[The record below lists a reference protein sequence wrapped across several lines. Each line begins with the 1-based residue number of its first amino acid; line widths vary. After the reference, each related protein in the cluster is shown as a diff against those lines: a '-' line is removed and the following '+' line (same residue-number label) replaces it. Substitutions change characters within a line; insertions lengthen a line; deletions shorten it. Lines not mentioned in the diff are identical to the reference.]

1 MARHGGRRRR
11 GGGHESEHPDERW
24 LVSYADMVTL
34 LMALFIVLF
43 AIANVNTS
51 KYEALKTSLSD
62 AFSGKVLPGNDSIV
76 DGAPSAALTKVLPAG
91 AGTTNAGT
99 EAEQAAAKENEE
111 LQRLKERVDAYARKR
126 GLTDKLQTRVE
137 RRGLVI
143 TILTDKLLF
152 DSGQAAL
159 RPEGATL
166 IDSIGG
172 LLRQE
177 AHHQVVV
184 EGYTDTVPI
193 RSERYPSNWELSTA
207 RASTVVR
214 ELMAARVAPA
224 RLTASGRADLDP
236 VASNGTEAG
245 RSRNRR
251 VQIVLPRRDSSP
263 TADAAAP
270 QIGPSEPQIG
280 PQETHQ

>member
-1 MARHGGRRRR
+1 MAGHGGRRKR
-11 GGGHESEHPDERW
+11 GSHESDHPDERW

-76 DGAPSAALTKVLPAG
+76 DGAPSAAIQKVLPAG
-91 AGTTNAGT
+91 AGTGD
-99 EAEQAAAKENEE
+99 AAKAADDAANRENEE
-111 LQRLKERVDAYARKR
+111 LQKLKERIDAEARKR
-126 GLTDKLQTRVE
+126 GLTSKLQTRIE

-152 DSGQAAL
+152 DRGQAEL
-159 RPEGATL
+159 RAEGAVL
-166 IDSIGG
+166 LRSIGG
-172 LLRQE
+172 ILRQE
-177 AHHQVVV
+177 DSHQVTV

-193 RSERYPSNWELSTA
+193 RSERFPSNWELSTA

-214 ELMAARVAPA
+214 ALLSARVDAP
-224 RLTASGRADLDP
+224 RLTASGRAYLDP
-236 VASNGTEAG
+236 VATNRTEAG

-251 VQIVLPRRDSSP
+251 VQIVLPRQTSSP

-270 QIGPSEPQIG
+270 EIGPPEPQIG
-280 PQETHQ
+280 PEETP